1 MCTNALSAA
10 EFNKKLFQMGIATV
24 SFAIVANFIP
34 VIYMMVVY
42 GICPSV
48 SEIFRIWGM
57 VGATYGVS
65 WVIQPIA
72 FFGVLGMSG
81 SYIGWLAGSVAD
93 IRLPAASMA
102 QKVAKVESGTHEGDV
117 MATIGTASSVL
128 VSAFF
133 VSLFTLIGTQVI
145 PYFPKFLVSSFA
157 YILPALFAAMYV
169 EIARRDIRAGLGG
182 IAVGLLLTVLGIK
195 LKVPGWMMTVIIVAS
210 GVVVNRI
217 LYVHDR
223 KKVKA

>member
-1 MCTNALSAA
+1 MGIDFTAGAD
-10 EFNKKLFQMGIATV
+10 FNKKLFQMGIWTIG
-24 SFAIVANFIP
+24 FAVVANFIP
-34 VIYMMVVY
+34 VIYMWLAY
-42 GICPSV
+42 GVIPPL

-57 VGATYGVS
+57 VGAVYGVS
-65 WVIQPIA
+65 WIIQPIA

-117 MATIGTASSVL
+117 MATIGAASSVL

-133 VSLFTLIGTQVI
+133 VSLFTVIGVQVI
-145 PYFPKFLVSSFA
+145 PYFPKFIVSSFA
-157 YILPALFAAMYV
+157 YILPSLFAAMYL

-182 IAVGLLLTVLGIK
+182 IVVGLLLTIIGLK
-195 LKVPGWMMTVIIVAS
+195 LKAPGWMMTVIIVAS
-210 GVVVNRI
+210 GVVVNRV
-217 LYVHDR
+217 LYVHDK